1 MPHLHLSLQAGD
13 DLTLK
18 RMRRRHLRADA
29 VRMVEQLKAKRD
41 IAIGADLIAG
51 FPTESDA
58 MFANTLALIDDC
70 DIVHAH
76 VFPYSPRAGTPAAR
90 MPQVAGDVA
99 RARAARL
106 RERAAMRRR
115 AWLNGM
121 IGSEQPIVLEKPGD
135 RGHAPGFADVRL
147 AETQP
152 ASAIGRIFSVRV
164 AQATD
169 SHLIGHLI
177 GTIE

>member
-1 MPHLHLSLQAGD
+1 
-13 DLTLK
+13 
-18 RMRRRHLRADA
+18 
-29 VRMVEQLKAKRD
+29 
-41 IAIGADLIAG
+41 
-51 FPTESDA
+51 
-58 MFANTLALIDDC
+58 
-70 DIVHAH
+70 
-76 VFPYSPRAGTPAAR
+76 

-99 RARAARL
+99 RARAAQL
-106 RERAAMRRR
+106 RERSATRRR
-115 AWLNGM
+115 AWLRGM

-152 ASAIGRIFSVRV
+152 VSAIGKIFSVRV

-169 SHLIGHLI
+169 DYLI